1 MNNTKENFGFLYG
14 SGIDHIREALRGDK
28 FGNMKL
34 NTTVK
39 NKLDALITVG
49 DDFQFR

>member
-14 SGIDHIREALRGDK
+14 SGIDHIREALREDK
-28 FGNMKL
+28 SWDMQL
-34 NTTVK
+34 NTIVK
-39 NKLDALITVG
+39 NKLYAMVAVG